1 MSVSIC
7 PSRVPAAD
15 NEVQA
20 ARPLQRA
27 TWSPYD
33 DNGGTVLAIAGSD
46 YCIVA
51 GSTRMSTGYSILTRE
66 RTKLNQISPTCVI
79 ASAGFQADIT
89 TLVKVLKV
97 RCTSLPPHC
106 HRLQDLSSFNCLS
119 CKDCMPLTHGFHLV
133 SQPKHNPF
141 TRADFVAAKYT
152 IVLAGPSSQVS
163 KRSRQ
168 AYELQSSIANTEQS
182 AVQPALFP
190 LLLVQPLCWP

>member
-20 ARPLQRA
+20 ARPLQHA

-33 DNGGTVLAIAGSD
+33 DNGGTVLAIAGND

-89 TLVKVLKV
+89 TLVKVLQV
-97 RCTSLPPHC
+97 RCTSSLPPYC
-106 HRLQDLSSFNCLS
+106 QRLQSASPFS
-119 CKDCMPLTHGFHLV
+119 RFSVKDFI
-133 SQPKHNPF
+133 SF
-141 TRADFVAAKYT
+141 TRGSHVLRPEHNQADIAPSYT

-163 KRSRQ
+163 K
-168 AYELQSSIANTEQS
+168 
-182 AVQPALFP
+182 
-190 LLLVQPLCWP
+190 